1 MIKDSI
7 WQAKTQTRCQNP
19 QKSQNQRAE
28 NSDSLATDQSS
39 DRARRDDRFFI
50 SDSAHFDSFFNEIEP
65 HLEIFPNIDQGLFK
79 VKGIKLKGADGQG
92 KPRRENPKVLRRMA
106 VRKARK
112 ERIEKRN
119 QAAGIARN
127 GPSNTGYNNQFKNE
141 KMCRVGLRGLF
152 QRDEPS
158 LKNNLTHN
166 YPARFLETK
175 SRAHVSDFV
184 SRIWK

>member
-1 MIKDSI
+1 
-7 WQAKTQTRCQNP
+7 
-19 QKSQNQRAE
+19 
-28 NSDSLATDQSS
+28 
-39 DRARRDDRFFI
+39 
-50 SDSAHFDSFFNEIEP
+50 
-65 HLEIFPNIDQGLFK
+65 
-79 VKGIKLKGADGQG
+79 
-92 KPRRENPKVLRRMA
+92 MA

-158 LKNNLTHN
+158 LK
-166 YPARFLETK
+166 
-175 SRAHVSDFV
+175 
-184 SRIWK
+184 II

>member
-1 MIKDSI
+1 M
-7 WQAKTQTRCQNP
+7 WQAKTQSRCQNP
-19 QKSQNQRAE
+19 QKSQNQRNDGDE
-28 NSDSLATDQSS
+28 TSLPG

-50 SDSAHFDSFFNEIEP
+50 SDSAHFDSIFNEIEP

-92 KPRRENPKVLRRMA
+92 RPRKENPKVIRRMEI
-106 VRKARK
+106 RKARK

-119 QAAGIARN
+119 QAAGLTRN

-141 KMCRVGLRGLF
+141 KICRAGLRGLF

-158 LKNNLTHN
+158 LKSNLIQKWFIFRYKMFNLGGLKT
-166 YPARFLETK
+166 A
-175 SRAHVSDFV
+175 
-184 SRIWK
+184 

>member
-1 MIKDSI
+1 M
-7 WQAKTQTRCQNP
+7 WQAKTQSRCQNP
-19 QKSQNQRAE
+19 QKSQNQRNDAE
-28 NSDSLATDQSS
+28 TSLPG

-50 SDSAHFDSFFNEIEP
+50 SDSAHFDSIFNEIEP

-92 KPRRENPKVLRRMA
+92 RPRKENPKVIRRMA

-119 QAAGIARN
+119 QAAGLTRN

-158 LKNNLTHN
+158 LEIINDWI
-166 YPARFLETK
+166 FGQK
-175 SRAHVSDFV
+175 SMASTA
-184 SRIWK
+184 

>member
-1 MIKDSI
+1 M
-7 WQAKTQTRCQNP
+7 WQAKTQSRCQNP
-19 QKSQNQRAE
+19 QKSQNQRNDAE
-28 NSDSLATDQSS
+28 TSLPG

-50 SDSAHFDSFFNEIEP
+50 SDSAHFDSIFNEIEP

-92 KPRRENPKVLRRMA
+92 RPRKENPKVIRRMA

-119 QAAGIARN
+119 QAAGLTRN
-127 GPSNTGYNNQFKNE
+127 GPSNTGYNNQFKSE
-141 KMCRVGLRGLF
+141 KLCRVGLRGLF

-158 LKNNLTHN
+158 LKLYRTII
-166 YPARFLETK
+166 F
-175 SRAHVSDFV
+175 RAIQDLFESPRCCFQAE
-184 SRIWK
+184 RISA